1 MGDYQAADGDLSLSE
16 DFGRKEV
23 VSMGG
28 DPSLR
33 QHYATPL
40 VRDLRY
46 HALILQNLNRP
57 EEAQKKPDEAA
68 QLMK

>member
-1 MGDYQAADGDLSLSE
+1 
-16 DFGRKEV
+16 
-23 VSMGG
+23 MGG